1 MRVAV
6 LLSGGVDSAV
16 ALARLVEEGHRTRAF
31 YLKVWLED
39 DLETLGDCPW
49 EEDLRFARAVCE
61 RLGVALEVV
70 PLQQAYR
77 ETVVAYLLRELEA
90 GATPSPDLFCN
101 SRIKFGA
108 FLDHLDRNPGGEFDR
123 VGSGHYAV
131 RREGAEGP
139 ELHRAADPVKDQTYF
154 LSRLTAAQVARSL
167 FPVGGLAK
175 TEVRR
180 LAERLGLAPSRRPDS
195 QGICFLGKIR
205 YRDFVRAH
213 LGERPGPVVLEES
226 GEEIGTHRGHWLFT
240 VSQRRG
246 LGLSGGPFYV
256 SGKDAAENKIL
267 VRRGS
272 PRPASRFRLGAFHWI
287 AGAPPQPVP
296 ENLTVKVRHGP
307 DLVPATLRLAE
318 PTAADSESEPSE
330 LFLSRPD
337 DGVAP
342 GQFAVFYAG
351 PRCLGS
357 ARITSRGA

>member
-1 MRVAV
+1 MRIAV

-16 ALARLVEEGHRTRAF
+16 ALARLVEAGHETRAF

-39 DLETLGDCPW
+39 DLEYLGECPW
-49 EEDLRFARAVCE
+49 EEDLRFARAVCD

-70 PLQQAYR
+70 PLQQEYR

-90 GATPSPDLFCN
+90 GATPSPDLLCN

-108 FLDHLDRNPGGEFDR
+108 FFDRLDRAGAFDR
-123 VGSGHYAV
+123 VATGHYAV
-131 RREGAEGP
+131 LPGAVGAPERP

-154 LSRLTAAQVARSL
+154 LSRLSPAQLARSL
-167 FPVGGLAK
+167 FPVGGLRK

-180 LAERLGLAPSRRPDS
+180 LADRLELAPRRRPDS
-195 QGICFLGKIR
+195 QGICFLGKVR
-205 YRDFVRAH
+205 YRDFVRSR
-213 LGERPGPVVLEES
+213 LGDRPGAVVLEES
-226 GEEIGTHRGHWLFT
+226 GEEIGTHRGHWFFT
-240 VSQRRG
+240 VGQRRG

-256 SGKDAAENKIL
+256 SGKEPAKNRLL

-272 PRPASRFRLGAFHWI
+272 PRPASRFRLGGFHWI
-287 AGAPPQPVP
+287 GEAPQPLP

-307 DLVPATLRLAE
+307 DLVPAALRFDDRAAGGEAE
-318 PTAADSESEPSE
+318 TAD
-330 LFLSRPD
+330 LLLTRPD

-342 GQFAVFYAG
+342 GQFAVFYDG
-351 PRCLGS
+351 SRCLGS